1 MRFTAVVLLIFCTFL
16 VSAAEVVGVP
26 LIALR
31 FDRAG
36 HENMIWLENRVK
48 LGDRRVNGYIQATGG
63 RDEAIIG
70 WELKDKW
77 DALDAVIG
85 YISGAPEG
93 RTCTFSVEADG
104 RTVFKSDPI
113 HSKGDSEK
121 IRVPLNGAKKLLLRV
136 TGDRYNETEGAA
148 FGAPTLLRGLSADDL
163 TPPLKVIIDGKS
175 NTIIPPGGVMPKTI
189 AVPVPMKPGEHEY
202 TVKVKYDEDKRRTE
216 VTTNP
221 GEPIPSVIE

>member
-1 MRFTAVVLLIFCTFL
+1 MRLVAVILLVLVTFIA
-16 VSAAEVVGVP
+16 SGAEIQGIP

-36 HENMIWLENRVK
+36 HENMIWLEQRVK

-63 RDEAIIG
+63 RDEALIA
-70 WELKDKW
+70 WELKEKW

-93 RTCTFSVEADG
+93 RAATFSVEADN

-113 HSKGDSEK
+113 KSKGHSEK
-121 IRVPLNGAKKLLLRV
+121 IRVPLGGAKRLMLRI

-148 FGAPTLLRGLSADDL
+148 FGAPTLLKGLSAEDL
-163 TPPLKVIIDGKS
+163 APPLKVVIDGKPT
-175 NTIIPPGGVMPKTI
+175 TIIPPGGVMPRSVN
-189 AVPVPMKPGEHEY
+189 VPIPMRAGEFEY
-202 TVKVKYDEDKRRTE
+202 TVKVKYDENKRRTE
-216 VTTNP
+216 VTTSP
-221 GEPIPSVIE
+221 GEPIPSAIE